1 MKAII
6 QKISPA
12 IMDSRKVKI
21 RLEDGNRLIV
31 HPHIVVR
38 KKEGSEI
45 LKAMLDNGGCLDI
58 PIQQI
63 AGISILRDGF
73 AVDISCLTFDYE
85 EYELVFP
92 RREDW
97 FNERHPSAKRA
108 RRV

>member
-12 IMDSRKVKI
+12 IMDSRKIRI
-21 RLEDGNRLIV
+21 RLEDGNKLVV

-45 LKAMLDNGGCLDI
+45 LKTMLDNGDCLDI

-63 AGISILRDGF
+63 AGISILPDGF
-73 AVDISCLTFDYE
+73 AVDSSCLTFDYE

-92 RREDW
+92 RKEDW
-97 FNERHPSAKRA
+97 FNERHSTPKRA

>member
-21 RLEDGNRLIV
+21 RLEDGNKLIV

-38 KKEGSEI
+38 QKEGSEI
-45 LKAMLDNGGCLDI
+45 LKTMLDDGGCLDI
-58 PIQQI
+58 PIHQI
-63 AGISILRDGF
+63 AGVSILRDGF

-97 FNERHPSAKRA
+97 FFFKRVSVN
-108 RRV
+108 RK